1 MTVSPRGL
9 LARLSAHLSARLLVF
24 WLLAVASAWGG
35 VAWADATPTRQ
46 YTVVSPDGVPLSVQ
60 EYGDPAGTPVIFV
73 HGLLGSH
80 LSWQA
85 QVGSP
90 ALQRH
95 RLITFDLR
103 GHGQSGK
110 PSEPERYVDGR
121 RWAQDLDTV
130 IHASGTRRPV
140 LVGWSLGAAVIS
152 NYLAAQGDA
161 AIAGVVYVGGVIEL
175 NPAQIAPHP
184 EVYRDMSST
193 DLRTRLDAERA
204 FVALCFHRQPDG
216 EVFQRL
222 LANAS
227 LASFD
232 MQRVVHRMSVD
243 AERGLRRASKPM
255 LQIYGEQ
262 DALVRAK
269 PSADRAKA
277 LNPAIRT
284 TFYEDVGHAPFVE
297 SADRFNAELDGFI
310 EEASGHTAR

>member
-1 MTVSPRGL
+1 MTAFPRGL
-9 LARLSAHLSARLLVF
+9 PARLLVL
-24 WLLAVASAWGG
+24 WLLVVASVWSGAVQAGT
-35 VAWADATPTRQ
+35 TPTRQ

-60 EYGDPAGTPVIFV
+60 EYGDADGAPVIFV

-80 LSWQA
+80 LSWEA
-85 QVGSP
+85 QVESP
-90 ALQRH
+90 ALRRH

-110 PSEPERYVDGR
+110 PSEAERYIEGR
-121 RWAQDLDTV
+121 RWAQDLRAV
-130 IHASGTRRPV
+130 LRASGARRPV

-152 NYLAAQGDA
+152 NYLASEGDA
-161 AIAGVVYVGGVIEL
+161 DIAGVVYVGGVVEL
-175 NPAQIAPHP
+175 DPAQIASHP
-184 EVYRDMSST
+184 EVYRDMTSA

-204 FVALCFHRQPDG
+204 FVALCFHRQP
-216 EVFQRL
+216 EAAVFQRL

-243 AERGLRRASKPM
+243 AVHGLGRTSKPM
-255 LQIYGEQ
+255 LQIYGAQ

-269 PSADRAKA
+269 PSADRARA

-284 TFYEDVGHAPFVE
+284 SFYEEVGHAPFVE
-297 SADRFNAELDGFI
+297 SAPRFNEELGAFI
-310 EEASGHTAR
+310 EAVRQDAAR

>member
-1 MTVSPRGL
+1 MTVVPRGL
-9 LARLSAHLSARLLVF
+9 PGRLSARLLARFLVF
-24 WLLAVASAWGG
+24 WLLALASAWSG
-35 VAWADATPTRQ
+35 VARADATPTRQ

-60 EYGDPAGTPVIFV
+60 EYGDPSGTPVIFV

-110 PSEPERYVDGR
+110 PSEPERYVEGR
-121 RWAQDLDTV
+121 RWGQDLASV
-130 IHASGTRRPV
+130 ISASGAQRPV

-161 AIAGVVYVGGVIEL
+161 AVAGVVYVGGVIEL
-175 NPAQIAPHP
+175 DPAQIVPHP
-184 EVYRDMSST
+184 DVYRDMNSA

-204 FVALCFHRQPDG
+204 FIVLCFHRQPGD

-232 MQRVVHRMSVD
+232 MQRVVHRMSVA
-243 AERGLRRASKPM
+243 AEQGLRRAGKPM

-269 PSADRAKA
+269 PSADRARA

-284 TFYEDVGHAPFVE
+284 TFYEDAGHAPFVE
-297 SADRFNAELDGFI
+297 AADRFNAELVGFV
-310 EEASGHTAR
+310 EAASGEVVR